1 MKIEMTV
8 KESELQRIGFTKENL
23 TFGLVSLG
31 A

>member
-8 KESELQRIGFTKENL
+8 KESELQRITKENL